1 MELNKYPAP
10 HNQVATRI
18 VDGSAVIVLA
28 DSGEVMVLN
37 AVGTRIWQLTDGIRT
52 VQEIIESIQR
62 EYAVAP
68 EQAHNDVAELLQ
80 KLMDSNALVLREQP
94 IPSPIK

>member
-1 MELNKYPAP
+1 MELTRYPAP
-10 HNQVATRI
+10 HDQVATRI

-37 AVGTRIWQLTDGIRT
+37 AVGTRIWQLTDGTRT
-52 VQEIIESIQR
+52 AQEIVESIQR

-68 EQAHNDVAELLQ
+68 EQARKDVAELLE
-80 KLMDSNALVLREQP
+80 KLIDANALVLRERSITTP
-94 IPSPIK
+94 VK